1 MSEIEVEL
9 TRILTNIAEAKC
21 LKNYKVLPNIV
32 ADVGD
37 GFLSTFYKGEIYNN
51 DTGEII
57 SVGIKM
63 EPPFTGF
70 NFAKIYKNEE
80 LFYKDF
86 LPAILAL
93 QAEAN
98 MEDPFDNTATYFD
111 SQIGNNNFIALENL
125 SDKAYKLHDK
135 KAYLNRECLEKIFKI
150 YGKFHALS
158 FVLRKRNWEFYE
170 EIHKQY
176 SSDIFQYFVK
186 SERDSIIFKKSIVA
200 AYNAL
205 DHDSEMYKDLEALP
219 ENCIKLFIKASEYK
233 GKYWCSTH
241 GDCWSN
247 NMLFKYLDNGEVE
260 DIKLI
265 DFQLAR
271 DGSPIH
277 DLAYFFYS
285 GAAKEDLYRIDGYL
299 KIYHESF
306 SRVLKSL
313 GETPDELFP
322 FEALLNEWKEN
333 AMLGVFLGIHLW
345 QVKLLPKEEY
355 QALFNNPVDEK
366 KPTIEELGEIFMELL
381 QKTLEGDTFRER
393 AKNILIQA
401 FEYGI
406 ISKEKIRLE

>member
-1 MSEIEVEL
+1 MSKIEVEL
-9 TRILTNIAEAKC
+9 TRILTKIAEAKC
-21 LKNYKVLPNIV
+21 IKNYKVVPDII

-37 GFLSTFYKGEIYNN
+37 GFRSSFYKGKIENN

-57 SVGIKM
+57 SIVIKM
-63 EPPFTGF
+63 EPQSTGF
-70 NFAKIYKNEE
+70 NFFKIYKNEE
-80 LFYKDF
+80 VFYKDL

-98 MEDPFDNTATYFD
+98 IEDPFDNTATYYY
-111 SQIGNNNFIALENL
+111 SETGNINVIALENL
-125 SDKAYKLHDK
+125 SDKGYKLHDK
-135 KAYLNRECLEKIFKI
+135 MAYFNKECLEKIFKM

-158 FVLRKRNWEFYE
+158 FVLRKRNCELSE
-170 EIHKQY
+170 QIHNQY
-176 SSDIFQYFVK
+176 YNDIFQYMVK
-186 SERDSIIFKKSIVA
+186 SGKNSSILKKAIAA
-200 AYNAL
+200 AYDAL
-205 DHDSEMYKDLEALP
+205 DHDSNVYKDLEALS
-219 ENCIKLFIKASEYK
+219 ENCVNLFIKASEYK

-247 NMLFKYLDNGEVE
+247 NMLFKYSDNGQVE

-271 DGSPIH
+271 DGSPIY

-285 GAAKEDLYRIDGYL
+285 GAAKEDLYRIDEYL
-299 KIYHESF
+299 EVYHETF
-306 SRVLKSL
+306 SRVIKAL
-313 GETPDELFP
+313 GEDPGELFP

-333 AMLGVFLGIHLW
+333 ALLGVFLGIYLW

-355 QALFNNPVDEK
+355 QNAFSNPADKK
-366 KPTIEELGEIFMELL
+366 KPTAEERNEILANLL
-381 QKTLEGDTFRER
+381 QKTLEGDKFRER

-406 ISKEKIRLE
+406 ISKEKIRLD